1 MIDDDEGQPRTGLVR
16 ALYRDAISAPGI
28 VPAAPDAAYGPVHS
42 LRKKPLPRVRPPA
55 QEMESKHADPEPEA
69 APAPEPPAAQP
80 AAAPDAA
87 VAADEADEVQVLES
101 PPPRNGPVGAKT
113 AMGLMAAAV
122 AKERAKPA
130 AGVAKPVPAP
140 KRKASIFGKPKRKAS
155 IFDEPERKLP
165 SSYEEVSMPDGLSPA
180 MRAAYVFSART
191 SGGGYDPL
199 AGSGVR
205 SEEDLDRHFER
216 LDQKRQE
223 EIERKKRE
231 AARIRAG
238 GGKEKAKQG
247 ARMAELAEL
256 KKKLE
261 AHMNEEVRKED
272 ERKKKQKR
280 DAA

>member
-1 MIDDDEGQPRTGLVR
+1 
-16 ALYRDAISAPGI
+16 
-28 VPAAPDAAYGPVHS
+28 
-42 LRKKPLPRVRPPA
+42 
-55 QEMESKHADPEPEA
+55 MESKHADPEPEA

-87 VAADEADEVQVLES
+87 VAAEEGDEVQVLES

-113 AMGLMAAAV
+113 ALGLMAAAV

-130 AGVAKPVPAP
+130 AGVKRTSAGVAKPAPAILGEP
-140 KRKASIFGKPKRKAS
+140 KRKPSILGEPKRKPSMFEPPS
-155 IFDEPERKLP
+155 IDEIQ
-165 SSYEEVSMPDGLSPA
+165 VPDGVSPA
-180 MRAAYVFSART
+180 MRAAYIFSART

-205 SEEDLDRHFER
+205 SREDLVHHFER
-216 LDQKRQE
+216 LDQKKQE
-223 EIERKKRE
+223 EIERKKRK
-231 AARIRAG
+231 AARIRAEG
-238 GGKEKAKQG
+238 AKEQAKHE
-247 ARMAELAEL
+247 ARMAELAER

>member
-1 MIDDDEGQPRTGLVR
+1 
-16 ALYRDAISAPGI
+16 
-28 VPAAPDAAYGPVHS
+28 
-42 LRKKPLPRVRPPA
+42 
-55 QEMESKHADPEPEA
+55 MESKHADPEPEA

-87 VAADEADEVQVLES
+87 VAADEGDEVQVLES
-101 PPPRNGPVGAKT
+101 PPPPRNGPVGAKT
-113 AMGLMAAAV
+113 ALGLMAAAV

-140 KRKASIFGKPKRKAS
+140 KRKPSIFGKPKRKAS
-155 IFDEPERKLP
+155 MFEPPSIDEIQ
-165 SSYEEVSMPDGLSPA
+165 VPDGLSPA
-180 MRAAYVFSART
+180 MRAAYIFSART

-247 ARMAELAEL
+247 ARMAELAER

>member
-1 MIDDDEGQPRTGLVR
+1 
-16 ALYRDAISAPGI
+16 
-28 VPAAPDAAYGPVHS
+28 
-42 LRKKPLPRVRPPA
+42 
-55 QEMESKHADPEPEA
+55 MESKHADPEPEA

-113 AMGLMAAAV
+113 ALGLMAAAV

-140 KRKASIFGKPKRKAS
+140 KRKPSIFGKPKRKAS
-155 IFDEPERKLP
+155 MFEPPSIDEIQ
-165 SSYEEVSMPDGLSPA
+165 VPDGLSPA
-180 MRAAYVFSART
+180 MRAAYIFSART

>member
-1 MIDDDEGQPRTGLVR
+1 MR
-16 ALYRDAISAPGI
+16 YRDAISAPGI
-28 VPAAPDAAYGPVHS
+28 ESAAPDAAYGPLHS

-55 QEMESKHADPEPEA
+55 QEMESKHADPEP
-69 APAPEPPAAQP
+69 

-87 VAADEADEVQVLES
+87 VAADEGDEVQVLES

-140 KRKASIFGKPKRKAS
+140 KRKPSIFGKPKRKAS

-165 SSYEEVSMPDGLSPA
+165 SSYEEVSMPDGLSPP
-180 MRAAYVFSART
+180 MRAAYVFAAPLGHRN
-191 SGGGYDPL
+191 PL

-205 SEEDLDRHFER
+205 SREDLVRHLET

-223 EIERKKRE
+223 EIER
-231 AARIRAG
+231 
-238 GGKEKAKQG
+238 
-247 ARMAELAEL
+247 
-256 KKKLE
+256 
-261 AHMNEEVRKED
+261 
-272 ERKKKQKR
+272 
-280 DAA
+280 

>member
-1 MIDDDEGQPRTGLVR
+1 
-16 ALYRDAISAPGI
+16 
-28 VPAAPDAAYGPVHS
+28 
-42 LRKKPLPRVRPPA
+42 
-55 QEMESKHADPEPEA
+55 MESKHADPEPEA

-113 AMGLMAAAV
+113 ALGLMAAAV

-140 KRKASIFGKPKRKAS
+140 KRKPSIFGKPKRKAS
-155 IFDEPERKLP
+155 MFEPPSIDEIQ
-165 SSYEEVSMPDGLSPA
+165 VPDGVSPA
-180 MRAAYVFSART
+180 MRAAYIFSART

-199 AGSGVR
+199 AGSGAR
-205 SEEDLDRHFER
+205 SLADLER
-216 LDQKRQE
+216 LNQKKQE
-223 EIERKKRE
+223 EIERLKRK
-231 AARIRAG
+231 AARIRAEG
-238 GGKEKAKQG
+238 AKEQAKH
-247 ARMAELAEL
+247 
-256 KKKLE
+256 E
-261 AHMNEEVRKED
+261 AYMNEEVRKED

>member
-1 MIDDDEGQPRTGLVR
+1 
-16 ALYRDAISAPGI
+16 
-28 VPAAPDAAYGPVHS
+28 
-42 LRKKPLPRVRPPA
+42 
-55 QEMESKHADPEPEA
+55 MESKHADPEPEA

-87 VAADEADEVQVLES
+87 VAAEEGDEVQVLES

-113 AMGLMAAAV
+113 ALGLMAAAV

-130 AGVAKPVPAP
+130 AGVKRTSAGVAKPAPAILGEP
-140 KRKASIFGKPKRKAS
+140 KRKPSMFEPPSI
-155 IFDEPERKLP
+155 DEIQ
-165 SSYEEVSMPDGLSPA
+165 VPDGLSPA

-238 GGKEKAKQG
+238 GGEGKGQARG
-247 ARMAELAEL
+247 AHGGAGGAQEETGGVHERGGEEGGRAQEEAEAGRGL
-256 KKKLE
+256 KS
-261 AHMNEEVRKED
+261 ARFVVDRPRHSSSRK
-272 ERKKKQKR
+272 
-280 DAA
+280 

>member
-1 MIDDDEGQPRTGLVR
+1 MR
-16 ALYRDAISAPGI
+16 YRDAISAPGI
-28 VPAAPDAAYGPVHS
+28 VSAAPDAAYGPVHS

-87 VAADEADEVQVLES
+87 VAAEEGDEVQVLES

-113 AMGLMAAAV
+113 ALGLMAAAV

-140 KRKASIFGKPKRKAS
+140 KRKPSIFGKPKRKAS
-155 IFDEPERKLP
+155 MFEPPSIDEIQ
-165 SSYEEVSMPDGLSPA
+165 VPDGLSPA
-180 MRAAYVFSART
+180 MRAAYIFSART

-199 AGSGVR
+199 AGSGAR
-205 SEEDLDRHFER
+205 SLADLER
-216 LDQKRQE
+216 LNQKKQE
-223 EIERKKRE
+223 EIERKKRK
-231 AARIRAG
+231 AARIRAEG
-238 GGKEKAKQG
+238 AKEQAKH
-247 ARMAELAEL
+247 
-256 KKKLE
+256 E
-261 AHMNEEVRKED
+261 AYMNEEVRKED

>member
-1 MIDDDEGQPRTGLVR
+1 
-16 ALYRDAISAPGI
+16 
-28 VPAAPDAAYGPVHS
+28 
-42 LRKKPLPRVRPPA
+42 
-55 QEMESKHADPEPEA
+55 MESKAADAEPEA
-69 APAPEPPAAQP
+69 VARELLAGPKAGRK
-80 AAAPDAA
+80 AAPKA
-87 VAADEADEVQVLES
+87 VPSVKEAMQ
-101 PPPRNGPVGAKT
+101 
-113 AMGLMAAAV
+113 LMAAAR
-122 AKERAKPA
+122 KKKRAKPA
-130 AGVAKPVPAP
+130 AGVAKPLPAP
-140 KRKASIFGKPKRKAS
+140 KRKSSMFEPPSI
-155 IFDEPERKLP
+155 DEIQ
-165 SSYEEVSMPDGLSPA
+165 VPDGLSPA

>member
-1 MIDDDEGQPRTGLVR
+1 
-16 ALYRDAISAPGI
+16 
-28 VPAAPDAAYGPVHS
+28 
-42 LRKKPLPRVRPPA
+42 
-55 QEMESKHADPEPEA
+55 MESKHADPEPEA

-87 VAADEADEVQVLES
+87 VAADEGDEVQVLES

-113 AMGLMAAAV
+113 ALGLMAAAV

-130 AGVAKPVPAP
+130 AGVKRTSAGVAKPAPAILGEP
-140 KRKASIFGKPKRKAS
+140 KRKPSILGEPKRKPS

>member
-1 MIDDDEGQPRTGLVR
+1 M
-16 ALYRDAISAPGI
+16 
-28 VPAAPDAAYGPVHS
+28 
-42 LRKKPLPRVRPPA
+42 
-55 QEMESKHADPEPEA
+55 
-69 APAPEPPAAQP
+69 
-80 AAAPDAA
+80 
-87 VAADEADEVQVLES
+87 
-101 PPPRNGPVGAKT
+101 
-113 AMGLMAAAV
+113 
-122 AKERAKPA
+122 
-130 AGVAKPVPAP
+130 PAP
-140 KRKASIFGKPKRKAS
+140 KRKPSIFGKPKRKAS

>member
-1 MIDDDEGQPRTGLVR
+1 
-16 ALYRDAISAPGI
+16 
-28 VPAAPDAAYGPVHS
+28 
-42 LRKKPLPRVRPPA
+42 
-55 QEMESKHADPEPEA
+55 MESKHADPEPEA

-87 VAADEADEVQVLES
+87 VAAEEGDVVQVLES

-113 AMGLMAAAV
+113 ALGLMAAAV

-140 KRKASIFGKPKRKAS
+140 KRKPSIFGKPKRKAS
-155 IFDEPERKLP
+155 IFEPPSIDEIQ
-165 SSYEEVSMPDGLSPA
+165 VPDGLSPA
-180 MRAAYVFSART
+180 MRAAYIFSART

-205 SEEDLDRHFER
+205 SREDLVHHFER
-216 LDQKRQE
+216 LDQKKQG

-238 GGKEKAKQG
+238 GGQG
-247 ARMAELAEL
+247 KGQARGAHGGAGGAQEETGGAHERGEEGGRAQEEAEAGRGL
-256 KKKLE
+256 KRAGCLVDRPR
-261 AHMNEEVRKED
+261 HSSSRK
-272 ERKKKQKR
+272 
-280 DAA
+280 

>member
-1 MIDDDEGQPRTGLVR
+1 MR
-16 ALYRDAISAPGI
+16 YRDATSAPGI
-28 VPAAPDAAYGPVHS
+28 VSAAPDAAYGPVHS

-140 KRKASIFGKPKRKAS
+140 KRKPSIFGKPKRKAS

-280 DAA
+280 DAT

>member
-1 MIDDDEGQPRTGLVR
+1 
-16 ALYRDAISAPGI
+16 
-28 VPAAPDAAYGPVHS
+28 
-42 LRKKPLPRVRPPA
+42 
-55 QEMESKHADPEPEA
+55 MESKDADPEPEA

-87 VAADEADEVQVLES
+87 VAADEGDEVQVLES
-101 PPPRNGPVGAKT
+101 PPARKGPVGAKT
-113 AMGLMAAAV
+113 ALGLMAAAV

-130 AGVAKPVPAP
+130 ASVAKPVPAP
-140 KRKASIFGKPKRKAS
+140 KRKPSIFGKPKRKAS
-155 IFDEPERKLP
+155 ILDARPKRKLP

-199 AGSGVR
+199 AGSGAR
-205 SEEDLDRHFER
+205 SLADLER
-216 LDQKRQE
+216 LSQKKQE
-223 EIERKKRE
+223 EYERLKRE
-231 AARIRAG
+231 AARIRAERA
-238 GGKEKAKQG
+238 KEKPKQV
-247 ARMAELAEL
+247 APMAELAER

-261 AHMNEEVRKED
+261 AYMNEEVRKED

>member
-1 MIDDDEGQPRTGLVR
+1 
-16 ALYRDAISAPGI
+16 
-28 VPAAPDAAYGPVHS
+28 
-42 LRKKPLPRVRPPA
+42 
-55 QEMESKHADPEPEA
+55 MESKHADPEPEA

-87 VAADEADEVQVLES
+87 VAAEEGDEVQVLES

-140 KRKASIFGKPKRKAS
+140 KRKPSILDARPK
-155 IFDEPERKLP
+155 RKLP
-165 SSYEEVSMPDGLSPA
+165 SSCEEVSMPDGLSPA

-199 AGSGVR
+199 AGSGAR
-205 SEEDLDRHFER
+205 SLADLER
-216 LDQKRQE
+216 LNQKKQE
-223 EIERKKRE
+223 EIERLKRK
-231 AARIRAG
+231 AARIRAEG
-238 GGKEKAKQG
+238 AKEQAKH
-247 ARMAELAEL
+247 
-256 KKKLE
+256 E
-261 AHMNEEVRKED
+261 AYMNEEVRKED

-280 DAA
+280 DAAWRVPDV

>member
-1 MIDDDEGQPRTGLVR
+1 
-16 ALYRDAISAPGI
+16 
-28 VPAAPDAAYGPVHS
+28 
-42 LRKKPLPRVRPPA
+42 
-55 QEMESKHADPEPEA
+55 MESKHADPEPEA

-87 VAADEADEVQVLES
+87 VAAEEGDVVQVLES

-113 AMGLMAAAV
+113 ALGLMAAAV

-130 AGVAKPVPAP
+130 AGVKRTSAGVAKPAPAILGEP
-140 KRKASIFGKPKRKAS
+140 KRKPSIFGKPKRKAS

>member
-1 MIDDDEGQPRTGLVR
+1 
-16 ALYRDAISAPGI
+16 
-28 VPAAPDAAYGPVHS
+28 
-42 LRKKPLPRVRPPA
+42 
-55 QEMESKHADPEPEA
+55 MESKHADPEPEA

-87 VAADEADEVQVLES
+87 VAAEEGDEVQVLES

-113 AMGLMAAAV
+113 ALGLMAAAV

-130 AGVAKPVPAP
+130 AGVAKPLPAP
-140 KRKASIFGKPKRKAS
+140 KRKSSMFEPPSI
-155 IFDEPERKLP
+155 DEIQ
-165 SSYEEVSMPDGLSPA
+165 VPDGVSPA
-180 MRAAYVFSART
+180 MRAAYIFSART

-205 SEEDLDRHFER
+205 SREDLVHHFET
-216 LDQKRQE
+216 LDQKKQE
-223 EIERKKRE
+223 EIERKKRK
-231 AARIRAG
+231 AARIRAEG
-238 GGKEKAKQG
+238 AKEQAKHE
-247 ARMAELAEL
+247 ARMAELAER